1 MFKQFLAC
9 VRSVGRN
16 QELCLRYYENMEEN
30 EAFRKGLE
38 TAILTAVQTWVE
50 SRTAP
55 PPPPQRH
62 DTDEDND
69 GEDRVRYYW
78 ENF

>member
-1 MFKQFLAC
+1 MFKQFLSC

-16 QELCLRYYENMEEN
+16 QELCLRFYEDRDEN
-30 EAFRKGLE
+30 EAFRKGME
-38 TAILTAVQTWVE
+38 TAILSALKTWVD

-62 DTDEDND
+62 DTDADEN
-69 GEDRVRYYW
+69 EDRVRYYW